1 MEAKRICH
9 FAKFGKCNRQNC
21 QFHHP
26 EEICCDET
34 CQIQYCLKKHP
45 LDCRYFW
52 VYNACKNEN
61 SCKFRHKM
69 TDFKHSDIYDKKI
82 ETLENEVK
90 SLKNINKSQEETNS
104 IIKFQLKQQGE
115 EIVKL
120 QSQLLK
126 ILESSNCSN
135 EINLNDVT
143 MASDD
148 DDNMQI
154 DTKDAVSKS
163 AVKEVVKKK
172 LKRLSFQGKL
182 PQAKQLLKDKIVDVS
197 VDESKFQKIL
207 MTEHKYASDLEKEVR
222 DISDNLKGR
231 LIDET
236 NKKLHDLKEKL
247 KGKRIEMQKEATHD
261 NGETYEMIENFIN
274 MVEKLKDTPKNKFR
288 KVAEKDLESIIEEI
302 ETICQIKEFELN
314 DYSLYLVNES
324 FKKNDK

>member
-1 MEAKRICH
+1 MEVKRICH
-9 FAKFGKCNRQNC
+9 FEKFGKCNRQNC

-26 EEICCDET
+26 EEICCDKT
-34 CQIQYCLKKHP
+34 CQIQFCLKKHP

-69 TDFKHSDIYDKKI
+69 TDIKHSDIYDKKI

-104 IIKFQLKQQGE
+104 IIKLQLKQQGE

-126 ILESSNCSN
+126 ILESSNGSN
-135 EINLNDVT
+135 EINLNNVT

-154 DTKDAVSKS
+154 DTKDALSKS
-163 AVKEVVKKK
+163 AGKEVVKKK

-182 PQAKQLLKDKIVDVS
+182 PQAKQLLKDKTVDVS
-197 VDESKFQKIL
+197 VDESKFQRIL
-207 MTEHKYASDLEKEVR
+207 MKEHKYASDLEKEVK

-236 NKKLHDLKEKL
+236 TKKLQDLKEKL
-247 KGKRIEMQKEATHD
+247 KSKMIEMKQETTHD
-261 NGETYEMIENFIN
+261 NEETYMMIENFIN
-274 MVEKLKDTPKNKFR
+274 MVEKLKNTPKNKFR
-288 KVAEKDLESIIEEI
+288 KVAEKDLELILEEI

-314 DYSLYLVNES
+314 DNES
-324 FKKNDK
+324 FKKNEK

>member
-69 TDFKHSDIYDKKI
+69 TDIKHSDIYDKKI
-82 ETLENEVK
+82 ETLENEVNN
-90 SLKNINKSQEETNS
+90 LKNINKSQGETNS
-104 IIKFQLKQQGE
+104 IIKLQLKQQGE

-126 ILESSNCSN
+126 ILESSNSSN

-154 DTKDAVSKS
+154 DTKEALSKS
-163 AVKEVVKKK
+163 AGKEVVKKK

-207 MTEHKYASDLEKEVR
+207 MTEHKYASNLEKEVK
-222 DISDNLKGR
+222 DISDNVKGR
-231 LIDET
+231 SIDET
-236 NKKLHDLKEKL
+236 IKKLQDVKEKL
-247 KGKRIEMQKEATHD
+247 KSKRIEMKNETTHNND
-261 NGETYEMIENFIN
+261 ETYMMMENFIN
-274 MVEKLKDTPKNKFR
+274 MVQKLEKAPQKKFR
-288 KVAEKDLESIIEEI
+288 KVAEKELELILEEI

-314 DYSLYLVNES
+314 DYSMYLVNES
-324 FKKNDK
+324 FKKN

>member
-34 CQIQYCLKKHP
+34 CQIQNCLKKHP

-69 TDFKHSDIYDKKI
+69 TDIKHSDIYDKKI
-82 ETLENEVK
+82 ETLEDEVK

-126 ILESSNCSN
+126 ILESSNSSN
-135 EINLNDVT
+135 EINLNNVT
-143 MASDD
+143 TASDD

-154 DTKDAVSKS
+154 DTKEALSKS
-163 AVKEVVKKK
+163 AGKEVVKKK

-182 PQAKQLLKDKIVDVS
+182 PQAKQLLKDKKVDVS

-207 MTEHKYASDLEKEVR
+207 VTEYKYASDLEKEVR

-231 LIDET
+231 SIDET
-236 NKKLHDLKEKL
+236 NKKLQDLKEKL
-247 KGKRIEMQKEATHD
+247 KSKRIEMKKETTHD
-261 NGETYEMIENFIN
+261 NEETYLMIENFIN
-274 MVEKLKDTPKNKFR
+274 MVEKLKNTPQKKFR
-288 KVAEKDLESIIEEI
+288 KVAEKELELILEEI

-314 DYSLYLVNES
+314 DYSMYLVNES
-324 FKKNDK
+324 FKKNEK